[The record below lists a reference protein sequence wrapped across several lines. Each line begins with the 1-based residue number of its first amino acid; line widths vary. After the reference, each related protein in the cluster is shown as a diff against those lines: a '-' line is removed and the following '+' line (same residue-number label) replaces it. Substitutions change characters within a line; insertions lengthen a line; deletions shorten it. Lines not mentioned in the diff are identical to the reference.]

1 MISSLERSSSS
12 AVLGSGAGSVGA
24 SSSLKSGF
32 VFRFLVHLSHIGPML
47 DEYAHLSPLSILCW

>member
-24 SSSLKSGF
+24 SSSLKSDF
-32 VFRFLVHLSHIGPML
+32 VFHFVSSFFAYLTKARRICSC
-47 DEYAHLSPLSILCW
+47 SPFSS